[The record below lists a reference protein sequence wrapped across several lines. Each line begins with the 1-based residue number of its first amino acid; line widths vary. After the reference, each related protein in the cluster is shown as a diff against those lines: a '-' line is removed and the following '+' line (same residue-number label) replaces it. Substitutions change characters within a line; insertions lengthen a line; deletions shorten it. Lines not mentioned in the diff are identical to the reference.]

1 MKSTALRLAF
11 PLLLLVTLAVFGYTR
26 LSSAAPAEKK
36 PTVLVMYADWCPSC
50 QQLKPVLALINEK
63 YRNKI
68 RFVRFDIT
76 SEETSAKSKE
86 QAEKLGFADFFEKN
100 KERTSLVS
108 ILDPSGREVFRTIN
122 DYEPEHYETI
132 LDRLMPAPQGK

>member
-1 MKSTALRLAF
+1 MKPTTPRFVF
-11 PLLLLVTLAVFGYTR
+11 PLLFVVTLTVCGVAR
-26 LSSAAPAEKK
+26 LSLAAPPEKK

-76 SEETSAKSKE
+76 SEETGAKSKE

>member
-1 MKSTALRLAF
+1 MKPTAPRFVF
-11 PLLLLVTLAVFGYTR
+11 PLLFVVTLTVCGVAR
-26 LSSAAPAEKK
+26 LSLAAPPEKK

>member
-1 MKSTALRLAF
+1 VK
-11 PLLLLVTLAVFGYTR
+11 P
-26 LSSAAPAEKK
+26 SSAAPVEKK

-63 YRNKI
+63 YRNRI

-86 QAEKLGFADFFEKN
+86 QAAKLGFADFFEKN
-100 KERTSLVS
+100 QDRTSLVA

-132 LDRLMPAPQGK
+132 LDRLMPVPQGN

>member
-1 MKSTALRLAF
+1 MKPTTPRFVF
-11 PLLLLVTLAVFGYTR
+11 PLLFVVTLTVCGVAR

-132 LDRLMPAPQGK
+132 LDRLMPAPQVK